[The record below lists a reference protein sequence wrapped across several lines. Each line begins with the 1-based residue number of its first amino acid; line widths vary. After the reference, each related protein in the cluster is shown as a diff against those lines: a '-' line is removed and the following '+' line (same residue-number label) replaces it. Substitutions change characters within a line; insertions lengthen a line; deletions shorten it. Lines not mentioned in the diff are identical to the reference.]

1 MNRNAGSLLHRWRA
15 VAAVL
20 AAGLPVVWSLSAA
33 AAIGLAPLPVGAQ
46 QPARLSASGDAERAT
61 APAASASRLG
71 GGLDVTPSSPGFQPY
86 VPPGDSLLN
95 LNLPRLGD
103 AGNDDL
109 SPMAERRLGDSILRE
124 LRAEGAM
131 LDDIELSDFL
141 NRFAARLTETSP
153 ARGYSFEFFL
163 VKDESLNAFA
173 LPGGL
178 IGVHTGLIEAA
189 QTESEL
195 ASVLGHEMGHVIQR
209 HIARMLAQQRQTSL
223 LQLAGLVLGVLAA
236 RSNPQ
241 AAMGAMTMGAGA
253 QQQMMLSFSRDAER
267 EADRVGLEIL
277 REAGFDPTGMVAFFG
292 RLQNAGRLY
301 EGAPAYLR
309 SHPLTT
315 ERIADMQARIR
326 EQRYVQRPDSM
337 EFRLVRAK
345 LTALADGSVDGLR
358 RTRAVFERQLREKTT
373 GDEMATWFG
382 IAIVAL
388 AQRDYD
394 GSTKALAEVRRR
406 LASAA
411 PASPAQAMLD
421 RLAAE
426 TRLQQRDPQGAL
438 AIAQAGLQRSP
449 QSRALIYVQAGA
461 LIDAGQAPQ
470 ATRFLEDQIAI
481 YRSDANLWRLLARS
495 YANQGQDALAHRA
508 SAEQYALTGG
518 WMSAIEQLRLA
529 QRSGKLD
536 FYTASQV
543 DTRLQEFQAIYTRE
557 KQEREGR

>member
-1 MNRNAGSLLHRWRA
+1 MNRHAGSLLRGWRA

-20 AAGLPVVWSLSAA
+20 AASLPIVWSLSVVTV
-33 AAIGLAPLPVGAQ
+33 IGLAPLPAGAHSPGDPSVHA
-46 QPARLSASGDAERAT
+46 PAPAPASGGALDV
-61 APAASASRLG
+61 APA
-71 GGLDVTPSSPGFQPY
+71 SPGFQPY
-86 VPPGDSLLN
+86 VPPGDTLLN

-109 SPMAERRLGDSILRE
+109 SPAAERRLGDSILRE
-124 LRAEGAM
+124 LRAEGVM

-141 NRFAARLTETSP
+141 NRFAARLTETAP
-153 ARGYSFEFFL
+153 ARGYSFEFFF

-178 IGVHTGLIEAA
+178 IGVHTGLIQAA
-189 QTESEL
+189 QSESEL
-195 ASVLGHEMGHVIQR
+195 ASVIGHEMGHVIQR

-223 LQLAGLVLGVLAA
+223 LQLAGLVLGALAA

-315 ERIADMQARIR
+315 ERIADMQSRIR
-326 EQRYVQRPDSM
+326 EQRYVQRPDSI

-345 LTALADGSVDGLR
+345 LMALADTTVDGLR

-382 IAIVAL
+382 LAVAAL
-388 AQRDYD
+388 AQRDFE
-394 GSTKALAEVRRR
+394 GSTQALAEARKRMGNT
-406 LASAA
+406 ASAA
-411 PASPAQAMLD
+411 ASPAQAMVD

-426 TRLQQRDPQGAL
+426 TRLQQRDPKGAL
-438 AIAQAGLQRSP
+438 AIAQAALQRSP
-449 QSRALIYVQAGA
+449 QSRALMYVQASA
-461 LIDAGQAPQ
+461 LIDSGQAAQ
-470 ATRFLEDQIAI
+470 ASRFLEDQLAI
-481 YRSDANLWRLLARS
+481 YRSDATLWRLLAQAYS
-495 YANQGQDALAHRA
+495 SQGKEALAHRA
-508 SAEQYALTGG
+508 SAEQYALMGG

>member
-1 MNRNAGSLLHRWRA
+1 MNRHAGSLLGTGRA

-20 AAGLPVVWSLSAA
+20 AAGLPVLWSLSVVAT
-33 AAIGLAPLPVGAQ
+33 IGLAPLPVGAQ
-46 QPARLSASGDAERAT
+46 PQ
-61 APAASASRLG
+61 APAETSVAPATDGSPNTAQ
-71 GGLDVTPSSPGFQPY
+71 PSSGFQPY

-103 AGNDDL
+103 AGSDDL
-109 SPMAERRLGDSILRE
+109 SPTAERRLGDSILRE
-124 LRAEGAM
+124 LRAEGVM

-141 NRFAARLTETSP
+141 NRFAARLTETTP

-163 VKDESLNAFA
+163 VKDDSLNAFA

-178 IGVHTGLIEAA
+178 IGVHTGLIQAA
-189 QTESEL
+189 QSESEL

-223 LQLAGLVLGVLAA
+223 LQLAGLVLGALAA

-292 RLQNAGRLY
+292 RLQNASRLY
-301 EGAPAYLR
+301 DGAPAYLR

-326 EQRYVQRPDSM
+326 EQRYVQRPDSI

-345 LTALADGSVDGLR
+345 LMAQADTTVDGLR
-358 RTRAVFERQLREKTT
+358 RTRTLLERQLREKTT

-382 IAIVAL
+382 LAVTAL
-388 AQRDYD
+388 AQRDAD
-394 GSTKALAEVRRR
+394 GSTQALAEVRKRMG
-406 LASAA
+406 SAA
-411 PASPAQAMLD
+411 AASLAQAMID

-426 TRLQQRDPQGAL
+426 TRLQQHDPKGAL
-438 AIAQAGLQRSP
+438 AIAQAALQRSP
-449 QSRALIYVQAGA
+449 QSRALMYVQASA
-461 LIDAGQAPQ
+461 LIDSGQAAQ
-470 ATRFLEDQIAI
+470 ASRFLEDQLAI
-481 YRSDANLWRLLARS
+481 YRSDATLWRLLAQAYS
-495 YANQGQDALAHRA
+495 AQGKDALAHRA
-508 SAEQYALTGG
+508 SAEQYALMGG